1 MVQRKAAHFVF
12 NDFSSYSSVTSM
24 LHKLN
29 WESLEQRRSKAI
41 ITMFYKI
48 INNLI
53 CVNFTQH
60 IHPMTSGTRSHLNR
74 YISLP
79 ARLNCYYHSF
89 LPTVIRLW
97 NSLPPNLYIL
107 LNRFEQLY

>member
-12 NDFSSYSSVTSM
+12 NDFSSYSM

-53 CVNFTQH
+53 CVNFTRH
-60 IHPMTSGTRSHLNR
+60 THPMTSGTRSHLNR

-79 ARLNCYYHSF
+79 ARLINFINLIALQNCYKVTYSR
-89 LPTVIRLW
+89 I
-97 NSLPPNLYIL
+97 
-107 LNRFEQLY
+107 